1 MRFRDYKNKILKED
15 KSFNEEYLDKK
26 IDFEFEIANLISE
39 ARLYKELT
47 QKELA
52 QLLKTQQPSIA
63 RLEKGEKLP
72 SLTFLK
78 KVADALNTYLIVKFG
93 FMEENIKITTGNVKN
108 TIEDSSTADIQMSP
122 YFNLKTN
129 FNHN

>member
-129 FNHN
+129 FNHA